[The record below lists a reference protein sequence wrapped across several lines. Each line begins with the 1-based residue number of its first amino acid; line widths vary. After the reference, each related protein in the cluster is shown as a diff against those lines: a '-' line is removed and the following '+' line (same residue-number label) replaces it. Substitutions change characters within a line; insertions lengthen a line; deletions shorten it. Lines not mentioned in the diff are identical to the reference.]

1 METIKITKK
10 HNGLKPGMV
19 ITVTTMTAAKRV
31 ADGLAEYL
39 EKPEAIL
46 VPDGAS
52 ANDIVEKEDKVVFE
66 TKEEKVE
73 GKKKRTIKA
82 PK

>member
-10 HNGLKPGMV
+10 HNGFKVGQV
-19 ITVTTMTAAKRV
+19 VTVTTMTAAKRV

-39 EKPEAIL
+39 EAKEVIE
-46 VPDGAS
+46 V
-52 ANDIVEKEDKVVFE
+52 KEDKVEIE

-73 GKKKRTIKA
+73 VKTKGKRTIKA